1 MSVVIDTY
9 VARGTG
15 NAPGPRN
22 DMCGLVT
29 RKLNPEKFRLFDVN
43 YPATIGR
50 IGASDGRGVP
60 MDQCVEI
67 GVQDLARQVL
77 NSPNRAGI
85 ISYSLG
91 GIVASR
97 FLERVERG
105 EWLNRNGSK
114 LDIAFVVNIAN
125 PARAAGDSIV
135 PAPGFGLHS
144 SHGKWPANTVVY
156 ELANPRDIICC
167 ADRFSPARRIA
178 AGVSPY
184 AALELN
190 ESDPFKRLD
199 GLRST
204 DWLARLRGGSY
215 TAAAAG
221 LLGYLVPYGNPPRT
235 QHTAYAVEHV
245 PGTNVTWT
253 DWAAAELNRGWG
265 K

>member
-1 MSVVIDTY
+1 MIDVKVI
-9 VARGTG
+9 RGTG
-15 NAPGPRN
+15 NARGPLS

-29 RKLNPEKFRLFDVN
+29 RKLNRDKFHLGEVN

-67 GVQDLARQVL
+67 GVQDLARQVR

-85 ISYSLG
+85 VSYSLG

-105 EWLNRNGSK
+105 EWLNPNGSK
-114 LDIAFVVNIAN
+114 LDVAFVVNISN
-125 PARAAGDSIV
+125 PSRAPGDSIV

-190 ESDPFKRLD
+190 QSDPFKSID
-199 GLRST
+199 ALRST

-221 LLGYLVPYGNPPRT
+221 LLGYLVPYGNPGRT
-235 QHTAYAVEHV
+235 THTAYGVENV

-253 DWAAAELNRGWG
+253 DWAAAELNKGWG
-265 K
+265 R

>member
-1 MSVVIDTY
+1 MIDVKVI
-9 VARGTG
+9 RGTG
-15 NAPGPRN
+15 NARGPLS

-29 RKLNPEKFRLFDVN
+29 RKLNPQKFRLGEVN

-50 IGASDGRGVP
+50 IGATDGRGVP

-67 GVQDLARQVL
+67 GVQDLARQVR

-105 EWLNRNGSK
+105 EWLNENGSK
-114 LDIAFVVNIAN
+114 LDVAFVVNISN
-125 PARAAGDSIV
+125 PSRAPGDSII

-144 SHGKWPANTVVY
+144 SHGKWPASTVVY
-156 ELANPRDIICC
+156 ELASPRDIICS
-167 ADRFSPARRIA
+167 ADRFSPARHIA
-178 AGVSPY
+178 GALSPF
-184 AALELN
+184 AALEQRRT
-190 ESDPFKRLD
+190 DPLADLRAMREADWFARFRPGRYTEAAI
-199 GLRST
+199 GL
-204 DWLARLRGGSY
+204 A
-215 TAAAAG
+215 
-221 LLGYLVPYGNPPRT
+221 GYLIPYGNPQRT
-235 QHTAYAVEHV
+235 QHTMYGIEKV

-253 DWAAAELNRGWG
+253 DWAAAEINRGWG